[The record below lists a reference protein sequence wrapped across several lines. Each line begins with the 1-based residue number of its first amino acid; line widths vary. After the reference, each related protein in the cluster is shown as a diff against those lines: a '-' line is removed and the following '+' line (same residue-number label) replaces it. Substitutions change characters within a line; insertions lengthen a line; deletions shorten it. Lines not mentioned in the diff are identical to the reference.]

1 VPPST
6 LDWILTTEDL
16 QKEDFS
22 AQQGQSSPLEECLGP
37 SPGPGAFG
45 PHLIPAGRAAVSA
58 LRCGAPNNQFD
69 QSSQESS
76 PLFFLPTNAVGAI
89 N

>member
-1 VPPST
+1 MPPST

-16 QKEDFS
+16 RKEDFS
-22 AQQGQSSPLEECLGP
+22 AQGQSSPLEECQGP

-69 QSSQESS
+69 QSSQRIFNT
-76 PLFFLPTNAVGAI
+76 FFNTN
-89 N
+89 